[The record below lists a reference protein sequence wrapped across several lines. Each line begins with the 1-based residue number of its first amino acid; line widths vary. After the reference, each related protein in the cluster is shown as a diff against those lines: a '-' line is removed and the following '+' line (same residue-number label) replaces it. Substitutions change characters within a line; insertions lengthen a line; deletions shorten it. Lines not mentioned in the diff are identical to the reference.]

1 LREANNELIDLRN
14 EIAKLSNQNKLE
26 VLNKSRQSI
35 NTLDDLES
43 VETASIP
50 NKANYFL
57 VIFSNFSDSFLI
69 KLTFSSKDIHFST
82 FYER

>member
-1 LREANNELIDLRN
+1 MESKHNSAKALLEEELREANNELIDLRN
-14 EIAKLSNQNKLE
+14 QIAKLSNQSKLE

-50 NKANYFL
+50 NKANYSHLF
-57 VIFSNFSDSFLI
+57 
-69 KLTFSSKDIHFST
+69 
-82 FYER
+82 